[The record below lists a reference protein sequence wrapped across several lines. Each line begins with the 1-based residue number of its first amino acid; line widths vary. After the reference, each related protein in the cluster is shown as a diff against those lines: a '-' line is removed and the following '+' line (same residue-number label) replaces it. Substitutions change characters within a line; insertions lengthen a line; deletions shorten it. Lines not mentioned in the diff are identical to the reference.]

1 MYATTL
7 RTQIITINYKLFY
20 FNIMLSLYNKRVQ
33 VEIPSHRKQEILKR
47 LYKALDDEARPFH
60 MYVSMSHGG
69 TTAIRVQATTKED
82 AAYFSHL
89 VERCV
94 EEG

>member
-1 MYATTL
+1 
-7 RTQIITINYKLFY
+7 
-20 FNIMLSLYNKRVQ
+20 
-33 VEIPSHRKQEILKR
+33 
-47 LYKALDDEARPFH
+47 

-69 TTAIRVQATTKED
+69 TTTIRVQATTKED

-89 VERCV
+89 IERCV

>member
-1 MYATTL
+1 
-7 RTQIITINYKLFY
+7 
-20 FNIMLSLYNKRVQ
+20 MLSLYNKRVE
-33 VEIPSHRKQEILKR
+33 VEIPSHRKQEIFERLYKR
-47 LYKALDDEARPFH
+47 LYDEARPFH

-69 TTAIRVQATTKED
+69 TTTIRVQATTKED
-82 AAYFSHL
+82 AAYFSLL